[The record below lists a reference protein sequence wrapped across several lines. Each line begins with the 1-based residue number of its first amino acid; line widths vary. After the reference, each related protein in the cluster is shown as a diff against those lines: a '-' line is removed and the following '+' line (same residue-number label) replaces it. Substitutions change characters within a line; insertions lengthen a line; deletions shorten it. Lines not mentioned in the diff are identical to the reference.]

1 MAGCCTARCVCAGP
15 DPGDFHLCR
24 RDRRCDCR
32 RRLSP
37 AALQLSRRCRRGL
50 YEALSDRVRAE
61 PFNLVA
67 TIIFLLAIVHTF
79 LAPMIRRWAHRAEER
94 HRIRPRNKRP
104 PPVDDEGNEV
114 PEVSFQGQIL
124 HLLSEVEAVFGIW
137 AVVLAIAI
145 ALYKG
150 WGTAADYIGQRVD
163 FTEPTFVM
171 VIMALAS
178 TRPLM
183 RLAERCLFL
192 FAAVGGATVGS
203 WWVSILIVGPLFGSF
218 ITEPGAM
225 TISALL
231 LARQFYHLRP
241 SGRLSYAT
249 IWLLFVNVS
258 VGGTLT
264 QFAAPPMVM
273 AAGPWHWGLV
283 YMFTHFGWKAFTGIV
298 CATSLY
304 YAFFRKEFARLNGA
318 YLREGRAMTQGGG
331 SYIPIWII
339 AVQLAFLV
347 YTVAVAHFPALFIG
361 GFLFF
366 MAFAQ
371 ATAHYQKKLDLRPPL
386 LVGFFLAGLVVHGG
400 LQSWW
405 LEPVLK
411 SLGRVSLYVWATI
424 LTGDSMTMRLSLT
437 LPRGGARLHGA
448 VQVCGRCRSRHGRR
462 LDRHR
467 ECAKP
472 GRSGDT
478 SAFFSRRRFSCKA
491 VRGSVRPD
499 PGAGGRLHA
508 SLGALG
514 SLPGLSWR
522 SARGISLRDKAVSH
536 A

>member
-1 MAGCCTARCVCAGP
+1 VTFHFVAAIEAATAA
-15 DPGDFHLCR
+15 GDFPR
-24 RDRRCDCR
+24 P
-32 RRLSP
+32 LSSYP
-37 AALQLSRRCRRGL
+37 AVSAGGL
-50 YEALSDRVRAE
+50 FEALSYRARAE

-67 TIIFLLAIVHTF
+67 TAIFLLAIVHTF
-79 LAPMIRRWAHRAEER
+79 LAPMIRKLAHRAEER
-94 HRIRPRNKRP
+94 HRIRPRNNRP

-137 AVVLAIAI
+137 AVVLAVAI
-145 ALYKG
+145 TVYKG
-150 WGTAADYIGQRVD
+150 SATAVDYIGQRVD
-163 FTEPTFVM
+163 FTEPMFVM

-192 FAAVGGATVGS
+192 FASVGGATVGS
-203 WWVSILIVGPLFGSF
+203 WWVSILIVGPLFGSL

-241 SGRLSYAT
+241 SARLSYAT
-249 IWLLFVNVS
+249 IGLLFVNVS

-273 AAGPWHWGLV
+273 AAGPWHWGLA
-283 YMFTHFGWKAFTGIV
+283 YMFTHFGWKALTGIV

-304 YAFFRKEFARLNGA
+304 YAFFRKEFAHLNGA
-318 YLREGRAMTQGGG
+318 YLREGRGMTQGGG
-331 SYIPIWII
+331 AYIPTWII
-339 AVQLAFLV
+339 GVQLAFLV
-347 YTVAVAHFPALFIG
+347 YTVAVARFPALFIG

-424 LTGDSMTMRLSLT
+424 LTGFNDNAAITYLAT
-437 LPRGGARLHGA
+437 LVPGFTEPFKYAVVAGA
-448 VQVCGRCRSRHGRR
+448 VTGGGLTVIANAPNPAGQAILQRFFPDGVSP
-462 LDRHR
+462 LKLLV
-467 ECAKP
+467 AALAP
-472 GRSGDT
+472 T
-478 SAFFSRRRFSCKA
+478 LVLAAAFM
-491 VRGSVRPD
+491 
-499 PGAGGRLHA
+499 L
-508 SLGALG
+508 L
-514 SLPGLSWR
+514 
-522 SARGISLRDKAVSH
+522 
-536 A
+536 